1 MKMIPSLRER
11 KRYLLYKVIS
21 DKQHSN
27 EKVKEAVL
35 TGIKNFLGTYGMAK
49 AGIMHVTNNILRI
62 THTETDKVK
71 TALSLISEIDGQR
84 TIVQTKYVSGSLNK
98 IKTIGGV

>member
-1 MKMIPSLRER
+1 MIPSLRER
-11 KRYLLYKVIS
+11 KRYLLFKVIS

-27 EKVKEAVL
+27 DKVKEAVL
-35 TGIKNFLGTYGMAK
+35 SAIKGFLGTYGTAK

-71 TALSLISEIDGQR
+71 TALSLVSEIDGHR
-84 TIVQTKYVSGSLNK
+84 AIVQVKYISGSLSK
-98 IKTIGGV
+98 IKTLGGV